1 VPAAVPCAA
10 SRELELAVVTTRTPQ
25 PTPALDKLEGCECN
39 VVLTELLALHPEL
52 REDAERIALALLADV
67 DADEVAESIEAELRA
82 AELDQLA
89 LRAGRVRGRGYVHEN
104 EAAAEILEELLQPAL
119 DDLARRAGLGIEDA
133 AGRMGLGLLRG
144 LSRCRDDV
152 EMGTVLAYAGPDMVD
167 DLARSVELALAKAN
181 IRLPADPM

>member
-1 VPAAVPCAA
+1 M
-10 SRELELAVVTTRTPQ
+10 TTRTPQ

-152 EMGTVLAYAGPDMVD
+152 EMGIRRTGHGRRSCQVGRAGLGQGQHPS
-167 DLARSVELALAKAN
+167 ASRSDVTRGNHEFQL
-181 IRLPADPM
+181 RT

>member
-1 VPAAVPCAA
+1 
-10 SRELELAVVTTRTPQ
+10 
-25 PTPALDKLEGCECN
+25 
-39 VVLTELLALHPEL
+39 
-52 REDAERIALALLADV
+52 
-67 DADEVAESIEAELRA
+67 
-82 AELDQLA
+82 
-89 LRAGRVRGRGYVHEN
+89 VHEN